1 MMDSLVRFLNWYE
14 EGVLFYLFSINSIY
28 FVLLLVGFFE
38 LLRYRFVRHDPEED
52 GALELSTLVP
62 PISILAPAYNEAAT
76 VRESVRAM
84 LMLRYSEFEVIVIND
99 GSRDDTLK
107 LLIEEFHLYKSA
119 RYYEATL
126 DSKPIRAVYESMD
139 PIRLVVIDKENGGK
153 ADSLNAGINV
163 ARYPL
168 VCAVD
173 SDSVLE
179 DNALLLVAR
188 AFVEDHHHVLAVG
201 GIIRVAN
208 GCQISGGRVETV
220 DLPSSWIARFQV
232 VEYFRAFLGGRVAFS
247 SFNCLLVIS
256 GAFGLFLKSAVIAVG
271 GYQTSTV
278 GEDMELVVRLHR
290 WACQQRKKY
299 KIVFRPDPV
308 CWTEVPESMR
318 ILKRQRNRWQ
328 RGTIETV
335 WAHKAMIGNPRY
347 GFLGLFA
354 FPYFVLFEMLGP
366 LVELTGYFLTVI
378 GFCLGLFH
386 WKTAMLFF
394 LAAVLYGMV
403 LSIASVVLEELTT
416 RRYPGVWNLVGLMV
430 AGAVENFGFRQALTV
445 WRAQAFI
452 GVLRGN
458 KNWGKMERKGFQKTR
473 PSSQDGVL
481 VKDQ

>member
-1 MMDSLVRFLNWYE
+1 METLLLFLYWYE
-14 EGVLFYLFSINSIY
+14 EWVLFYMFSINGIY
-28 FVLLLVGFFE
+28 FVLMLVGFFE
-38 LLRYRFVRHDPEED
+38 LLRYRFIRRDPEED
-52 GALELSTLVP
+52 GALELSALVP

-99 GSRDDTLK
+99 GSSDDTLK

-119 RYYEATL
+119 RYYETTL
-126 DSKPIRAVYESMD
+126 KSKPIRAVYESMD
-139 PIRLVVIDKENGGK
+139 PIRLAVVDKENGGK

-179 DNALLLVAR
+179 GNALLKVAR
-188 AFVEDHHHVLAVG
+188 PFFEEPHQVLAVG
-201 GIIRVAN
+201 GIVRVAN
-208 GCQISGGRVETV
+208 GCQISAGQIEKV
-220 DLPSSWIARFQV
+220 DLPSSWMARFQV

-247 SFNCLLVIS
+247 AFNCLLVIS
-256 GAFGLFLKSAVIAVG
+256 GAFGLFLKSAVLAVG

-290 WACQQRKKY
+290 WARENGKKY

-308 CWTEVPESMR
+308 CWTEVPQSLK

-335 WAHKAMIGNPRY
+335 WAHKRMIANPRY

-366 LVELTGYFLTVI
+366 LVELTGYVLTGV
-378 GFCLGLFH
+378 GLYLGLFH
-386 WKTAMLFF
+386 WRIALLFF
-394 LAAVLYGMV
+394 LAAVLYGMI

-416 RRYPGVWNLVGLMV
+416 RRYPGVWNLVGLII
-430 AGAVENFGFRQALTV
+430 AGGVENFGFRQILTV
-445 WRAQAFI
+445 CRALAFI
-452 GVLRGN
+452 DILRGN
-458 KNWGKMERKGFQKTR
+458 KAWGKMERKGFQKS
-473 PSSQDGVL
+473 PVL
-481 VKDQ
+481 N